1 MATPDAEA
9 ADMRHVSH
17 PTGALVGSGDAA
29 DAAHEL
35 EDNPEP
41 RTTSAGMATTCV
53 PSRTFTR
60 DRGNIR
66 ISAPST
72 PPNRAGSP
80 DIGHAR
86 FWRDGILRERR
97 GDAGQQVK
105 NEKFQVPELVLDI
118 TAKRSTD
125 KACCR
130 TDAASRHA

>member
-1 MATPDAEA
+1 
-9 ADMRHVSH
+9 MRHVSH
-17 PTGALVGSGDAA
+17 PAGALVGSGDAA

-86 FWRDGILRERR
+86 FWRDGMLRERLADS
-97 GDAGQQVK
+97 GHPVK
-105 NEKFQVPELVLDI
+105 KETFQVTERVLDI
-118 TAKRSTD
+118 IAQRSKD

-130 TDAASRHA
+130 TDA